1 LTLARSQ
8 HTTLR
13 ATQVL
18 IQSNATSSARHIPR
32 VLSAF
37 VASRG
42 ASGLYAGLAAN
53 LAASAPISAIYTAS
67 YEAAKQLLLPY
78 LSTDHAWVAHCAA
91 GGLASVCPLP
101 RATVQSATVL

>member
-1 LTLARSQ
+1 MEPSQ
-8 HTTLR
+8 YTTLRASR

-42 ASGLYAGLAAN
+42 ARGLYAGLAAN

-67 YEAAKQLLLPY
+67 YEAAKQLLLPQS
-78 LSTDHAWVAHCAA
+78 STRRS
-91 GGLASVCPLP
+91 GKIFPS
-101 RATVQSATVL
+101 